1 MTGPEHYAAAE
12 RLLSAITWEDGSI
25 SVGDD
30 AAAAYTAAAQV
41 HATLALAA
49 ATARANAANMP
60 ALDANQW
67 NQVA

>member
-1 MTGPEHYAAAE
+1 MASGADHYTKAEELAVLAEVDPE
-12 RLLSAITWEDGSI
+12 
-25 SVGDD
+25 GDD
-30 AAAAYTAAAQV
+30 APVLAFLSMA

-49 ATARANAANMP
+49 VTARSNAANMP